1 MGDVVST
8 HLDEGRRQH
17 IAERTGKVLGEF
29 CRCYK
34 EQFGVALFNS
44 VRYEIEGAGGPQAQ
58 LLHRKVPLEDHV
70 IYSGNI
76 FQYIEE
82 NKKWRNRFCVVPHN
96 YGLVLYENK
105 LAYERELPPRVLVNS
120 AGYKVLTSVE
130 QYLELVNS
138 SLPGVTPK
146 SGHSPIVKCP
156 TDFPLLLW
164 HPYARHYYF
173 CVMTGK
179 EQEKWRAVFQDC
191 VRHCNNGISEDSKV
205 EAPAFTDAIR
215 MYRQSKEQ
223 YGTWD
228 MLCGNET
235 QVLSNLVM
243 EELLPELRST
253 IGPRLKGKAPERQR
267 TWIQV
272 SDAVYR
278 MVYELAKAQYDA
290 AVARCEQE
298 RPQLESTIRT
308 DMDQIITS
316 KEHLA
321 SKIRA
326 FVLPKAEV
334 CVRNHVQPYIPSIL
348 EALMAPTSQ
357 GFAEVREL
365 FFKEV
370 TDLNMN
376 VVNEGG
382 LEKLVEYMEKLSHLA
397 FHPVKMQSC
406 YEKMDQLKLEGLQ
419 QRFDVSSTSV
429 FKQRAQIHMRQ
440 QMDDAVYTFETL
452 LHQELGKLQ
461 GKDELCKSIQRILE
475 RVLKKF
481 DYDSSTVRKKFF
493 REALL
498 QITIPFLLKKLAPTC
513 KGELA
518 KFQELI
524 FEDFASFILVEN
536 TYEEVV
542 LQSVMKDIMQAV
554 KEAAVQRKHNLY
566 RDSMVMHNSDPNLH
580 LLGEGLPI
588 DWGEESG
595 GQPEAERR
603 RRARQVVSVIQDDE
617 GALPFGAEALLQPG
631 SPQARGA
638 PPGVPPS
645 PGDAVREIRE
655 ALAQQSPG
663 AGAERLM
670 NGSDGSGASEEG
682 ALLAGAARGEGTQQG
697 PARDGDGVHRVAP
710 PAPAAEIPAGTG
722 GEHGTPALSPVPGA
736 EIPSG
741 TGEERVTPA
750 LSPVPGA
757 EIPSGTVRGE
767 HVTPALSPV
776 PAAEIPS
783 GTGEECVT
791 PALSPVQGAEI
802 PSGTGEECVTPALSP
817 VPGAEIPTE
826 TGGEHVTPALSSVQG
841 AEIPSGTGGEHVT
854 PALSSVQGA
863 EIPSGT
869 GGERVTPAL
878 SPVPGAKVPSG
889 AGTRRAAPAPPV
901 PGAEVSSGTGGQRSG
916 PASPVPRAGVPAEAE
931 VPHATPRSSVPA
943 SPMSGAD
950 VPSGAEVPHATP
962 RSPGPASPVPRA
974 GVPAEAEVP
983 RVTPRS
989 SVPASPVP
997 GAEPQPAPSVPHAA
1011 AAAAGVAAEA
1021 EVSLVTA
1028 APPGAQ
1034 SPSPACHQRGDRGT
1048 GERGERS
1055 PPQGRASTQSGEGLQ
1070 TEF

>member
-17 IAERTGKVLGEF
+17 IAEKTGKVLGEF

-34 EQFGVALFNS
+34 EQYGVALFNS
-44 VRYEIEGAGGPQAQ
+44 VRYEIEGIGGPQAQ

-70 IYSGNI
+70 IYSGNL

-105 LAYERELPPRVLVNS
+105 LAYERDLQPRVLINS
-120 AGYKVLTSVE
+120 AGYKVLTSVD
-130 QYLELVNS
+130 QYLELVNN

-146 SGHSPIVKCP
+146 SGHSPILKCP
-156 TDFPLLLW
+156 TDFPLILW

-205 EAPAFTDAIR
+205 EAPAFTDVR

-267 TWIQV
+267 TWIQI

-278 MVYELAKAQYDA
+278 MVYEQTKAQYDEVMA
-290 AVARCEQE
+290 KCEQE
-298 RPQLESTIRT
+298 RPQMESTIRT

-321 SKIRA
+321 NKIRGTA
-326 FVLPKAEV
+326 LWGDAGTEV
-334 CVRNHVQPYIPSIL
+334 CVAVAMTGSCRVITAVSP
-348 EALMAPTSQ
+348 SQ
-357 GFAEVREL
+357 GFAEVREV

-370 TDLNMN
+370 TDMNLN

-382 LEKLVEYMEKLSHLA
+382 LEKLAEYMEKLSHLA

-452 LHQELGKLQ
+452 LHQEVGKLQ
-461 GKDELCKSIQRILE
+461 GKDDLCKSIQRILE
-475 RVLKKF
+475 RVLKKY

-498 QITIPFLLKKLAPTC
+498 QITIPSSPPRQ
-513 KGELA
+513 ELA
-518 KFQELI
+518 KYQELI

-580 LLGEGLPI
+580 LLGEGIPI
-588 DWGEESG
+588 DWGEEYS
-595 GQPEAERR
+595 GQPEAEPAPDKR
-603 RRARQVVSVIQDDE
+603 RRAKQVVSVIQDDE
-617 GALPFGAEALLQPG
+617 GVLPYEVATEALLQPS
-631 SPQARGA
+631 SPE
-638 PPGVPPS
+638 P
-645 PGDAVREIRE
+645 RE
-655 ALAQQSPG
+655 P
-663 AGAERLM
+663 
-670 NGSDGSGASEEG
+670 
-682 ALLAGAARGEGTQQG
+682 
-697 PARDGDGVHRVAP
+697 
-710 PAPAAEIPAGTG
+710 
-722 GEHGTPALSPVPGA
+722 
-736 EIPSG
+736 
-741 TGEERVTPA
+741 
-750 LSPVPGA
+750 
-757 EIPSGTVRGE
+757 
-767 HVTPALSPV
+767 
-776 PAAEIPS
+776 
-783 GTGEECVT
+783 
-791 PALSPVQGAEI
+791 
-802 PSGTGEECVTPALSP
+802 
-817 VPGAEIPTE
+817 
-826 TGGEHVTPALSSVQG
+826 
-841 AEIPSGTGGEHVT
+841 
-854 PALSSVQGA
+854 
-863 EIPSGT
+863 
-869 GGERVTPAL
+869 
-878 SPVPGAKVPSG
+878 
-889 AGTRRAAPAPPV
+889 
-901 PGAEVSSGTGGQRSG
+901 
-916 PASPVPRAGVPAEAE
+916 
-931 VPHATPRSSVPA
+931 
-943 SPMSGAD
+943 
-950 VPSGAEVPHATP
+950 
-962 RSPGPASPVPRA
+962 
-974 GVPAEAEVP
+974 
-983 RVTPRS
+983 
-989 SVPASPVP
+989 
-997 GAEPQPAPSVPHAA
+997 
-1011 AAAAGVAAEA
+1011 
-1021 EVSLVTA
+1021 
-1028 APPGAQ
+1028 
-1034 SPSPACHQRGDRGT
+1034 
-1048 GERGERS
+1048 
-1055 PPQGRASTQSGEGLQ
+1055 
-1070 TEF
+1070 

>member
-17 IAERTGKVLGEF
+17 IAEKTGKVLGEF

-44 VRYEIEGAGGPQAQ
+44 VRYEIEGTGGPQAQ

-82 NKKWRNRFCVVPHN
+82 NKKWRNRFCMVPHN

-105 LAYERELPPRVLVNS
+105 LAYERQLPPRVLINS
-120 AGYKVLTSVE
+120 AGYKILTSVE
-130 QYLELVNS
+130 QYLELVNN

-146 SGHSPIVKCP
+146 SGHSSILKCP
-156 TDFPLLLW
+156 TDFPLILW

-253 IGPRLKGKAPERQR
+253 IAPRLKGKAPERQR

-278 MVYELAKAQYDA
+278 MVYELAKEQYDA

-334 CVRNHVQPYIPSIL
+334 CVRNHVQPYISSIL
-348 EALMAPTSQ
+348 EALMTPTSQ
-357 GFAEVREL
+357 GFAEVREV

-370 TDLNMN
+370 TDMNMN

-440 QMDDAVYTFETL
+440 QMDDAVHTFETL

-461 GKDELCKSIQRILE
+461 GKDDLCKSIQRILE

-498 QITIPFLLKKLAPTC
+498 QITIPFLLRKLAPTC

-588 DWGEESG
+588 DWSEEYS
-595 GQPEAERR
+595 GQPEAEPAAERR
-603 RRARQVVSVIQDDE
+603 RRAKQVVSVIQDDE
-617 GALPFGAEALLQPG
+617 GALPYGAEALLQPG
-631 SPQARGA
+631 SPEPQEAEEA
-638 PPGVPPS
+638 HPGVPPS
-645 PGDAVREIRE
+645 PPDAVKEIRE
-655 ALAQQSPG
+655 ALAQESLGDG
-663 AGAERLM
+663 AGVEERLV
-670 NGSDGSGASEEG
+670 NGTDAGGASEEG
-682 ALLAGAARGEGTQQG
+682 LLLAGAAQGDVTQQG
-697 PARDGDGVHRVAP
+697 PARDGDGVRCVASSP
-710 PAPAAEIPAGTG
+710 VPGAEIPSGTG
-722 GEHGTPALSPVPGA
+722 RERATPASSPVPGAEIPSGTGRERATPALSPVPGA

-741 TGEERVTPA
+741 
-750 LSPVPGA
+750 
-757 EIPSGTVRGE
+757 
-767 HVTPALSPV
+767 
-776 PAAEIPS
+776 
-783 GTGEECVT
+783 
-791 PALSPVQGAEI
+791 
-802 PSGTGEECVTPALSP
+802 
-817 VPGAEIPTE
+817 
-826 TGGEHVTPALSSVQG
+826 
-841 AEIPSGTGGEHVT
+841 
-854 PALSSVQGA
+854 
-863 EIPSGT
+863 
-869 GGERVTPAL
+869 
-878 SPVPGAKVPSG
+878 

-901 PGAEVSSGTGGQRSG
+901 RGAEVSSGGQCATPASSPGPAAEVPSG
-916 PASPVPRAGVPAEAE
+916 TVRQRPEPASPVPRADA
-931 VPHATPRSSVPA
+931 
-943 SPMSGAD
+943 
-950 VPSGAEVPHATP
+950 PSGAEVPHA
-962 RSPGPASPVPRA
+962 A
-974 GVPAEAEVP
+974 
-983 RVTPRS
+983 PRS

-997 GAEPQPAPSVPHAA
+997 RADSPSVSSVPHATA
-1011 AAAAGVAAEA
+1011 APASPRADVPAEA
-1021 EVSLVTA
+1021 EVPQVTA

-1034 SPSPACHQRGDRGT
+1034 SPSPGWHQRSEMET
-1048 GERGERS
+1048 GEQGERS
-1055 PPQGRASTQSGEGLQ
+1055 PPQPRASTESGEGVQ

>member
-44 VRYEIEGAGGPQAQ
+44 VRYEIEGNGGPQAQ

-70 IYSGNI
+70 IYSGNL
-76 FQYIEE
+76 FHYIEE

-105 LAYERELPPRVLVNS
+105 LAYERDLPPRVLINS
-120 AGYKVLTSVE
+120 AGYKILTSVD

-138 SLPGVTPK
+138 SLP
-146 SGHSPIVKCP
+146 
-156 TDFPLLLW
+156 
-164 HPYARHYYF
+164 
-173 CVMTGK
+173 
-179 EQEKWRAVFQDC
+179 
-191 VRHCNNGISEDSKV
+191 GISEDSKV
-205 EAPAFTDAIR
+205 EAPAFTDAVR

-243 EELLPELRST
+243 EELLPELRNA
-253 IGPRLKGKAPERQR
+253 IGPRLKGKAQERQR
-267 TWIQV
+267 TWIQI

-278 MVYELAKAQYDA
+278 MVYEQTNAQYDA
-290 AVARCEQE
+290 VMAKCEQE
-298 RPQLESTIRT
+298 RSQMESTIRT

-334 CVRNHVQPYIPSIL
+334 CVRNHVQPYISSIL
-348 EALMAPTSQ
+348 EALMTPTSQ
-357 GFAEVREL
+357 GFAEVREV

-370 TDLNMN
+370 TDMNMN
-376 VVNEGG
+376 IVNEGG

-419 QRFDVSSTSV
+419 QRFDVTSTSV

-461 GKDELCKSIQRILE
+461 GKDDLCKSIQRILE
-475 RVLKKF
+475 RVLKKY

-580 LLGEGLPI
+580 LLGEGMPI
-588 DWGEESG
+588 DWGDEHSA
-595 GQPEAERR
+595 QAEGEPQADRR
-603 RRARQVVSVIQDDE
+603 RRAKQVVSVIQDDE
-617 GALPFGAEALLQPG
+617 GVLPYAVGAEALLQPG
-631 SPQARGA
+631 SPQ
-638 PPGVPPS
+638 PPELEEPPPS
-645 PGDAVREIRE
+645 SPDGVEEIQKALAKESHGDAGEVEERLRNGTDAKRESGATEEVAVAAPVPGDVP
-655 ALAQQSPG
+655 S
-663 AGAERLM
+663 
-670 NGSDGSGASEEG
+670 
-682 ALLAGAARGEGTQQG
+682 QG
-697 PARDGDGVHRVAP
+697 PAGDGDRVHCATAAS
-710 PAPAAEIPAGTG
+710 PA
-722 GEHGTPALSPVPGA
+722 PGA
-736 EIPSG
+736 EA
-741 TGEERVTPA
+741 V
-750 LSPVPGA
+750 
-757 EIPSGTVRGE
+757 
-767 HVTPALSPV
+767 
-776 PAAEIPS
+776 
-783 GTGEECVT
+783 
-791 PALSPVQGAEI
+791 
-802 PSGTGEECVTPALSP
+802 
-817 VPGAEIPTE
+817 
-826 TGGEHVTPALSSVQG
+826 
-841 AEIPSGTGGEHVT
+841 
-854 PALSSVQGA
+854 
-863 EIPSGT
+863 
-869 GGERVTPAL
+869 
-878 SPVPGAKVPSG
+878 SG
-889 AGTRRAAPAPPV
+889 AGDAAAASAV
-901 PGAEVSSGTGGQRSG
+901 PGDEG
-916 PASPVPRAGVPAEAE
+916 
-931 VPHATPRSSVPA
+931 
-943 SPMSGAD
+943 
-950 VPSGAEVPHATP
+950 PSGV
-962 RSPGPASPVPRA
+962 
-974 GVPAEAEVP
+974 EAQLAA
-983 RVTPRS
+983 
-989 SVPASPVP
+989 PASPVP
-997 GAEPQPAPSVPHAA
+997 GAESPSGASVQLAAPASPVLASPLPGADIPSAASVQHTTPASPKPRADVPPEAKLPHGTPAPLGTQAPPAPEAKTPSPSTGSVCHQPSDKETGEEVAVTPPQPPSTT
-1011 AAAAGVAAEA
+1011 E
-1021 EVSLVTA
+1021 
-1028 APPGAQ
+1028 
-1034 SPSPACHQRGDRGT
+1034 
-1048 GERGERS
+1048 
-1055 PPQGRASTQSGEGLQ
+1055 SGEGVQ

>member
-1 MGDVVST
+1 MGDTKPIST
-8 HLDEGRRQH
+8 LGWGIALRGEEGAGVGGMAWDGH
-17 IAERTGKVLGEF
+17 CGAEKTGKVLGEF
-29 CRCYK
+29 CRCYE
-34 EQFGVALFNS
+34 EQYGVALFNS
-44 VRYEIEGAGGPQAQ
+44 VRYEIEGNGGPQAQ

-70 IYSGNI
+70 IYSGNL

-120 AGYKVLTSVE
+120 AGYKVLTSVD
-130 QYLELVNS
+130 QYLELVNN

-146 SGHSPIVKCP
+146 SGHSPILKCP
-156 TDFPLLLW
+156 TDFPLILW

-205 EAPAFTDAIR
+205 EAPAFTDAVR
-215 MYRQSKEQ
+215 MYRQSKEH

-243 EELLPELRST
+243 EELLPELRTT
-253 IGPRLKGKAPERQR
+253 IGPRLKGKAQERQR
-267 TWIQV
+267 TWIQI

-278 MVYELAKAQYDA
+278 MVYEQTKAQYDA
-290 AVARCEQE
+290 VMAKCEQE
-298 RPQLESTIRT
+298 RPQMESTIRT

-326 FVLPKAEV
+326 FVLPKAEI
-334 CVRNHVQPYIPSIL
+334 CVRNHVQPYISSIL
-348 EALMAPTSQ
+348 EALMTPTSQ
-357 GFAEVREL
+357 GFAEVREV

-370 TDLNMN
+370 TDMNMN
-376 VVNEGG
+376 IVNEGG
-382 LEKLVEYMEKLSHLA
+382 LEKLREYMEKLSQLA

-452 LHQELGKLQ
+452 LHQEVGKLQ
-461 GKDELCKSIQRILE
+461 SKDDLCKSIQRILE
-475 RVLKKF
+475 RVLKKY

-580 LLGEGLPI
+580 LLGEGVPI
-588 DWGEESG
+588 DWGEEYSG
-595 GQPEAERR
+595 QQEPESATDKR
-603 RRARQVVSVIQDDE
+603 RRAKQVVSVIQDDE
-617 GALPFGAEALLQPG
+617 GVLPYEVGAEALLQPS
-631 SPQARGA
+631 SPEPQE
-638 PPGVPPS
+638 PEEPDPGVPPS
-645 PGDAVREIRE
+645 SPDRVEEIRE
-655 ALAQQSPG
+655 ALAKESLSVEVE
-663 AGAERLM
+663 ERLT
-670 NGSDGSGASEEG
+670 NGTDATRESGATQEVPGSVPG
-682 ALLAGAARGEGTQQG
+682 DVPTPGLASK
-697 PARDGDGVHRVAP
+697 GDGVHHAMP
-710 PAPAAEIPAGTG
+710 ASPAPGDE
-722 GEHGTPALSPVPGA
+722 
-736 EIPSG
+736 
-741 TGEERVTPA
+741 
-750 LSPVPGA
+750 
-757 EIPSGTVRGE
+757 
-767 HVTPALSPV
+767 
-776 PAAEIPS
+776 
-783 GTGEECVT
+783 
-791 PALSPVQGAEI
+791 
-802 PSGTGEECVTPALSP
+802 
-817 VPGAEIPTE
+817 
-826 TGGEHVTPALSSVQG
+826 
-841 AEIPSGTGGEHVT
+841 
-854 PALSSVQGA
+854 
-863 EIPSGT
+863 
-869 GGERVTPAL
+869 
-878 SPVPGAKVPSG
+878 VPSG
-889 AGTRRAAPAPPV
+889 AVVQRAA
-901 PGAEVSSGTGGQRSG
+901 
-916 PASPVPRAGVPAEAE
+916 
-931 VPHATPRSSVPA
+931 
-943 SPMSGAD
+943 
-950 VPSGAEVPHATP
+950 
-962 RSPGPASPVPRA
+962 
-974 GVPAEAEVP
+974 
-983 RVTPRS
+983 
-989 SVPASPVP
+989 PASPVP
-997 GAEPQPAPSVPHAA
+997 GANVPSGATTQHATPASPMPGADVPSEATMQRAARPSPKPRADVPSGATTEHAAPPSPKPRADVPSEAKVPHATPPSPKPRA
-1011 AAAAGVAAEA
+1011 DVPSGA
-1021 EVSLVTA
+1021 TMQCA
-1028 APPGAQ
+1028 APASPKPRADVPSEAKVPHDTPASPKPRADVPSEAKVPHDTPASPKPRADVPSEAKMPHVTPASPAPGAGM
-1034 SPSPACHQRGDRGT
+1034 ACHQPSDKET
-1048 GERGERS
+1048 GEEVAPLASECS
-1055 PPQGRASTQSGEGLQ
+1055 PPQPMGTTESGEGVQ

>member
-1 MGDVVST
+1 
-8 HLDEGRRQH
+8 Q
-17 IAERTGKVLGEF
+17 
-29 CRCYK
+29 
-34 EQFGVALFNS
+34 
-44 VRYEIEGAGGPQAQ
+44 
-58 LLHRKVPLEDHV
+58 VPLEDHV

-105 LAYERELPPRVLVNS
+105 LAYEREQPPRVLVNS

-130 QYLELVNS
+130 QYLELVNN

-146 SGHSPIVKCP
+146 SGHSPILKCP
-156 TDFPLLLW
+156 TDFPLVLW

-191 VRHCNNGISEDSKV
+191 VRHCNNGISEDSRV

-334 CVRNHVQPYIPSIL
+334 CVRNHVQPYISSIL
-348 EALMAPTSQ
+348 EALMTPTSQ
-357 GFAEVREL
+357 GFAEAREV

-370 TDLNMN
+370 TDMNMN

-440 QMDDAVYTFETL
+440 QMDDAVFTFETL

-588 DWGEESG
+588 DWSEEYS
-595 GQPEAERR
+595 GQPEPEPAAERR
-603 RRARQVVSVIQDDE
+603 RRAKQVVSVIQDDE
-617 GALPFGAEALLQPG
+617 GALPYGAEALLQPG
-631 SPQARGA
+631 SPEARQPEQAQ
-638 PPGVPPS
+638 PGLPPS
-645 PGDAVREIRE
+645 PPDAVQEIRE
-655 ALAQQSPG
+655 ALAQ
-663 AGAERLM
+663 
-670 NGSDGSGASEEG
+670 EG
-682 ALLAGAARGEGTQQG
+682 L
-697 PARDGDGVHRVAP
+697 GDAD
-710 PAPAAEIPAGTG
+710 
-722 GEHGTPALSPVPGA
+722 
-736 EIPSG
+736 
-741 TGEERVTPA
+741 
-750 LSPVPGA
+750 
-757 EIPSGTVRGE
+757 
-767 HVTPALSPV
+767 
-776 PAAEIPS
+776 
-783 GTGEECVT
+783 
-791 PALSPVQGAEI
+791 
-802 PSGTGEECVTPALSP
+802 
-817 VPGAEIPTE
+817 
-826 TGGEHVTPALSSVQG
+826 
-841 AEIPSGTGGEHVT
+841 
-854 PALSSVQGA
+854 
-863 EIPSGT
+863 
-869 GGERVTPAL
+869 
-878 SPVPGAKVPSG
+878 VPS
-889 AGTRRAAPAPPV
+889 
-901 PGAEVSSGTGGQRSG
+901 
-916 PASPVPRAGVPAEAE
+916 EAE
-931 VPHATPRSSVPA
+931 VPH
-943 SPMSGAD
+943 
-950 VPSGAEVPHATP
+950 
-962 RSPGPASPVPRA
+962 
-974 GVPAEAEVP
+974 
-983 RVTPRS
+983 VTPRS

-997 GAEPQPAPSVPHAA
+997 RADVPSVPSVPHGTAA
-1011 AAAAGVAAEA
+1011 PASPRADVPAEA
-1021 EVSLVTA
+1021 EVSRVTA
-1028 APPGAQ
+1028 APPGGQ
-1034 SPSPACHQRGDRGT
+1034 SPSAACHQHGDKEPGQH
-1048 GERGERS
+1048 GDS
-1055 PPQGRASTQSGEGLQ
+1055 PPQPRGTTESGEGVQ

>member
-17 IAERTGKVLGEF
+17 IAEKTGKVLGEF
-29 CRCYK
+29 CRCYR
-34 EQFGVALFNS
+34 EQYGVALFNS
-44 VRYEIEGAGGPQAQ
+44 VRYEIEGNGGPQAQ

-70 IYSGNI
+70 IYSGNL

-105 LAYERELPPRVLVNS
+105 LAYERDLSPRVLINS
-120 AGYKVLTSVE
+120 AGYKILTSVD

-146 SGHSPIVKCP
+146 SGHSPILKCP
-156 TDFPLLLW
+156 TDFPLILW

-228 MLCGNET
+228 MLCGTET

-243 EELLPELRST
+243 EELLPELRTT
-253 IGPRLKGKAPERQR
+253 IGPRLKGKAQERQR
-267 TWIQV
+267 TWIQI

-278 MVYELAKAQYDA
+278 MVYEQTKAQYDA
-290 AVARCEQE
+290 LTAKCEQE
-298 RPQLESTIRT
+298 RPQMESTIRT

-326 FVLPKAEV
+326 FVLPKAEI
-334 CVRNHVQPYIPSIL
+334 CVRNHVQPYISSIL
-348 EALMAPTSQ
+348 EALMTPTSQ
-357 GFAEVREL
+357 GFAEVREV

-370 TDLNMN
+370 TDMNMN
-376 VVNEGG
+376 IVNEGG

-461 GKDELCKSIQRILE
+461 GKDDLCKSIQRILE
-475 RVLKKF
+475 RVLKKY

-518 KFQELI
+518 RFQELI

-580 LLGEGLPI
+580 LLGEGVPI
-588 DWGEESG
+588 DWGEEYS
-595 GQPEAERR
+595 GQPEAEPPVDKR
-603 RRARQVVSVIQDDE
+603 RRAKQVVSVIQDDE
-617 GALPFGAEALLQPG
+617 GVLPYEVGTEALLQSR
-631 SPQARGA
+631 SPEPREREE
-638 PPGVPPS
+638 PEPGVPPS
-645 PGDAVREIRE
+645 SPGGVEVIRE
-655 ALAQQSPG
+655 ALAKESLGDGVEEEQ
-663 AGAERLM
+663 LI
-670 NGSDGSGASEEG
+670 NGTDATRESGATEEVVV
-682 ALLAGAARGEGTQQG
+682 AAGSVLSDVHPQG
-697 PARDGDGVHRVAP
+697 PASEGDGVHR
-710 PAPAAEIPAGTG
+710 
-722 GEHGTPALSPVPGA
+722 
-736 EIPSG
+736 
-741 TGEERVTPA
+741 
-750 LSPVPGA
+750 
-757 EIPSGTVRGE
+757 
-767 HVTPALSPV
+767 
-776 PAAEIPS
+776 
-783 GTGEECVT
+783 
-791 PALSPVQGAEI
+791 
-802 PSGTGEECVTPALSP
+802 
-817 VPGAEIPTE
+817 
-826 TGGEHVTPALSSVQG
+826 
-841 AEIPSGTGGEHVT
+841 
-854 PALSSVQGA
+854 
-863 EIPSGT
+863 
-869 GGERVTPAL
+869 
-878 SPVPGAKVPSG
+878 
-889 AGTRRAAPAPPV
+889 AAP
-901 PGAEVSSGTGGQRSG
+901 E
-916 PASPVPRAGVPAEAE
+916 SPRAE
-931 VPHATPRSSVPA
+931 VPSKAGVHHTTPA
-943 SPMSGAD
+943 SPMPGADVPPASGMSHTTPPSPAPRADVPPVSGMSHTTPPSPAPRADVPPASEMSHTAPPSPAPRAD
-950 VPSGAEVPHATP
+950 VPSGAGASHAAPPSPAPRADVPSGASVQHATP
-962 RSPGPASPVPRA
+962 ASPARRADVPSGAGMPQATLASPMPEADVPSETRVPCATPASPA
-974 GVPAEAEVP
+974 
-983 RVTPRS
+983 
-989 SVPASPVP
+989 P
-997 GAEPQPAPSVPHAA
+997 GAETP
-1011 AAAAGVAAEA
+1011 
-1021 EVSLVTA
+1021 
-1028 APPGAQ
+1028 
-1034 SPSPACHQRGDRGT
+1034 SPSAGAACHQPSDKET
-1048 GERGERS
+1048 GEEVALPGSKRS
-1055 PPQGRASTQSGEGLQ
+1055 APQPTGKTESGEGAQ
-1070 TEF
+1070 TEI

>member
-17 IAERTGKVLGEF
+17 IAEKTGKVLGEF

-34 EQFGVALFNS
+34 EQYGVALFNS
-44 VRYEIEGAGGPQAQ
+44 VRYEIEGNGGPQAQ

-130 QYLELVNS
+130 QYLELVNN

-146 SGHSPIVKCP
+146 SGHSPILKCP
-156 TDFPLLLW
+156 TDFPLILW

-179 EQEKWRAVFQDC
+179 EQDKWRAVFQDC
-191 VRHCNNGISEDSKV
+191 VRHCNNGISEDSRV
-205 EAPAFTDAIR
+205 EAPAFTDAVR
-215 MYRQSKEQ
+215 MYRQAKEQ
-223 YGTWD
+223 FGTWD

-267 TWIQV
+267 TWIQI

-278 MVYELAKAQYDA
+278 MVYEQTQAQYDA
-290 AVARCEQE
+290 ARARCEQE
-298 RPQLESTIRT
+298 RPRLESTIRT

-334 CVRNHVQPYIPSIL
+334 CVRNHVQPYISSIL
-348 EALMAPTSQ
+348 EALMTPTSQ
-357 GFAEVREL
+357 GFAEVREV

-370 TDLNMN
+370 TDMNMN

-440 QMDDAVYTFETL
+440 QMDDAVHTFETL

-461 GKDELCKSIQRILE
+461 GKDDLCKSIQRILE

-566 RDSMVMHNSDPNLH
+566 RDSMVLHNSDPNLH
-580 LLGEGLPI
+580 LLGEGIPI
-588 DWGEESG
+588 DWGEEYP
-595 GQPEAERR
+595 GQPEPEPTGQGDRR

-617 GALPFGAEALLQPG
+617 GTLPYEMGTEPRELQD
-631 SPQARGA
+631 
-638 PPGVPPS
+638 PGVPPS
-645 PGDAVREIRE
+645 CPGVVKEIRE
-655 ALAQQSPG
+655 ALAQESPGEGAGEEEEEEEEQLTNGTDATREGGAGEEGVAGSVPGGVTPRGPASEGDGLHRPTPASPG
-663 AGAERLM
+663 AEAP
-670 NGSDGSGASEEG
+670 SGAG
-682 ALLAGAARGEGTQQG
+682 MR
-697 PARDGDGVHRVAP
+697 RVAP
-710 PAPAAEIPAGTG
+710 APPVPRAEGPAGAG
-722 GEHGTPALSPVPGA
+722 GQRATPASPVPGA

-741 TGEERVTPA
+741 PGEQRPA
-750 LSPVPGA
+750 PASPVPRAEIPSGAGEQRPAPASPVPGAQRPAPASPVSGAEIPSGAGEQHPAPASPVPGA
-757 EIPSGTVRGE
+757 EILSGAGE
-767 HVTPALSPV
+767 KRPA
-776 PAAEIPS
+776 PA
-783 GTGEECVT
+783 
-791 PALSPVQGAEI
+791 
-802 PSGTGEECVTPALSP
+802 SP
-817 VPGAEIPTE
+817 VPGAD
-826 TGGEHVTPALSSVQG
+826 
-841 AEIPSGTGGEHVT
+841 
-854 PALSSVQGA
+854 
-863 EIPSGT
+863 
-869 GGERVTPAL
+869 
-878 SPVPGAKVPSG
+878 VPSG
-889 AGTRRAAPAPPV
+889 AVV
-901 PGAEVSSGTGGQRSG
+901 PQATPRSSLL
-916 PASPVPRAGVPAEAE
+916 ASPVPR
-931 VPHATPRSSVPA
+931 
-943 SPMSGAD
+943 AD

-962 RSPGPASPVPRA
+962 RSSVLASPGANVPAEPSLPHAAPASPKA
-974 GVPAEAEVP
+974 DVPAEVP
-983 RVTPRS
+983 HVTPAS
-989 SVPASPVP
+989 SPA
-997 GAEPQPAPSVPHAA
+997 
-1011 AAAAGVAAEA
+1011 
-1021 EVSLVTA
+1021 
-1028 APPGAQ
+1028 PGAQ
-1034 SPSPACHQRGDRGT
+1034 SAGTESHRPSDQET
-1048 GERGERS
+1048 GEDVTPPG
-1055 PPQGRASTQSGEGLQ
+1055 PPQPTGTTESGEGVQ

>member
-1 MGDVVST
+1 
-8 HLDEGRRQH
+8 
-17 IAERTGKVLGEF
+17 
-29 CRCYK
+29 K

-58 LLHRKVPLEDHV
+58 LLHRKVPLEDHRT
-70 IYSGNI
+70 
-76 FQYIEE
+76 
-82 NKKWRNRFCVVPHN
+82 KWRNRFCVVPHN

-130 QYLELVNS
+130 QYLELVNKQ
-138 SLPGVTPK
+138 P
-146 SGHSPIVKCP
+146 CP
-156 TDFPLLLW
+156 TDFPLILW

-191 VRHCNNGISEDSKV
+191 VRHCNNGISEESKV
-205 EAPAFTDAIR
+205 EAPAFTAAIR
-215 MYRQSKEQ
+215 MYRQCKEQ

-334 CVRNHVQPYIPSIL
+334 CVRNHVQPYISSIL
-348 EALMAPTSQ
+348 EALMTPTSQ
-357 GFAEVREL
+357 GFAEVREV

-370 TDLNMN
+370 TDMNMN

-461 GKDELCKSIQRILE
+461 GKDDLCKSIQRILE

-580 LLGEGLPI
+580 LLGEGLAI
-588 DWGEESG
+588 DWSEEYS
-595 GQPEAERR
+595 GQPEAEPAAERR
-603 RRARQVVSVIQDDE
+603 RRAKQVVSVIQDDE
-617 GALPFGAEALLQPG
+617 GALPYGAEALLQPS
-631 SPQARGA
+631 SPEPQE
-638 PPGVPPS
+638 PHPGVPPS
-645 PGDAVREIRE
+645 PVDAVKEIRE
-655 ALAQQSPG
+655 ALAQESLGDG
-663 AGAERLM
+663 AGAEERLM
-670 NGSDGSGASEEG
+670 NGTDTSGASEEG
-682 ALLAGAARGEGTQQG
+682 VLLAGAGLTAPRPGSQHPGRAHSTQ
-697 PARDGDGVHRVAP
+697 AELTAP
-710 PAPAAEIPAGTG
+710 
-722 GEHGTPALSPVPGA
+722 
-736 EIPSG
+736 
-741 TGEERVTPA
+741 R
-750 LSPVPGA
+750 
-757 EIPSGTVRGE
+757 
-767 HVTPALSPV
+767 
-776 PAAEIPS
+776 
-783 GTGEECVT
+783 
-791 PALSPVQGAEI
+791 
-802 PSGTGEECVTPALSP
+802 
-817 VPGAEIPTE
+817 
-826 TGGEHVTPALSSVQG
+826 LSSQ
-841 AEIPSGTGGEHVT
+841 H
-854 PALSSVQGA
+854 
-863 EIPSGT
+863 
-869 GGERVTPAL
+869 
-878 SPVPGAKVPSG
+878 PG
-889 AGTRRAAPAPPV
+889 
-901 PGAEVSSGTGGQRSG
+901 
-916 PASPVPRAGVPAEAE
+916 
-931 VPHATPRSSVPA
+931 
-943 SPMSGAD
+943 
-950 VPSGAEVPHATP
+950 
-962 RSPGPASPVPRA
+962 
-974 GVPAEAEVP
+974 
-983 RVTPRS
+983 
-989 SVPASPVP
+989 
-997 GAEPQPAPSVPHAA
+997 
-1011 AAAAGVAAEA
+1011 
-1021 EVSLVTA
+1021 
-1028 APPGAQ
+1028 
-1034 SPSPACHQRGDRGT
+1034 
-1048 GERGERS
+1048 
-1055 PPQGRASTQSGEGLQ
+1055 
-1070 TEF
+1070 

>member
-44 VRYEIEGAGGPQAQ
+44 VRYEIEGNGGPQAQ

-70 IYSGNI
+70 IYSGNL
-76 FQYIEE
+76 FHYIEE

-105 LAYERELPPRVLVNS
+105 LAYERDLPPRLLINS
-120 AGYKVLTSVE
+120 AGYKILTSVD

-146 SGHSPIVKCP
+146 LGQTPIFKCP
-156 TDFPLLLW
+156 TDFPLILW

-205 EAPAFTDAIR
+205 EAPAFTDAVR

-243 EELLPELRST
+243 EELLPELRNA
-253 IGPRLKGKAPERQR
+253 IGPRLKGKAQERQR
-267 TWIQV
+267 TWIQI

-278 MVYELAKAQYDA
+278 MVYEQTNAQYDA
-290 AVARCEQE
+290 AMAKCEQE
-298 RPQLESTIRT
+298 RPQMESTIRT

-348 EALMAPTSQ
+348 EALMTPTSQ
-357 GFAEVREL
+357 GFAEVREV

-370 TDLNMN
+370 TDMNMN
-376 VVNEGG
+376 IINEGG

-406 YEKMDQLKLEGLQ
+406 YEKMEQLKLEGLQ
-419 QRFDVSSTSV
+419 QRFDVTSTSV

-440 QMDDAVYTFETL
+440 QMDDAVHTFETL

-461 GKDELCKSIQRILE
+461 GKDDLCKSIQRILE
-475 RVLKKF
+475 RVLKKY

-566 RDSMVMHNSDPNLH
+566 RDSVVMHNSDPNLH
-580 LLGEGLPI
+580 LLGESIPME
-588 DWGEESG
+588 WGDEPSS
-595 GQPEAERR
+595 QPEAEPQGERR
-603 RRARQVVSVIQDDE
+603 RRAKQVVSVIQDDD
-617 GALPFGAEALLQPG
+617 GLLPYAVGAEALLQPG
-631 SPQARGA
+631 SPQ
-638 PPGVPPS
+638 PPEPEEPPPDGVE
-645 PGDAVREIRE
+645 EIRE
-655 ALAQQSPG
+655 ALAKESRGG
-663 AGAERLM
+663 AGEVEERLR
-670 NGSDGSGASEEG
+670 NGTDAKRESGATEEVAVAASVPGDVPSQGAASDGDRVHHATAAS
-682 ALLAGAARGEGTQQG
+682 
-697 PARDGDGVHRVAP
+697 
-710 PAPAAEIPAGTG
+710 PAPAADVVPGAGD
-722 GEHGTPALSPVPGA
+722 AAAASAVPGA
-736 EIPSG
+736 E
-741 TGEERVTPA
+741 
-750 LSPVPGA
+750 L
-757 EIPSGTVRGE
+757 
-767 HVTPALSPV
+767 
-776 PAAEIPS
+776 
-783 GTGEECVT
+783 
-791 PALSPVQGAEI
+791 
-802 PSGTGEECVTPALSP
+802 
-817 VPGAEIPTE
+817 
-826 TGGEHVTPALSSVQG
+826 
-841 AEIPSGTGGEHVT
+841 
-854 PALSSVQGA
+854 
-863 EIPSGT
+863 
-869 GGERVTPAL
+869 
-878 SPVPGAKVPSG
+878 PSG
-889 AGTRRAAPAPPV
+889 AEVQLPA
-901 PGAEVSSGTGGQRSG
+901 
-916 PASPVPRAGVPAEAE
+916 PASPVPGGDSTPGARVQPAA
-931 VPHATPRSSVPA
+931 
-943 SPMSGAD
+943 
-950 VPSGAEVPHATP
+950 
-962 RSPGPASPVPRA
+962 
-974 GVPAEAEVP
+974 
-983 RVTPRS
+983 
-989 SVPASPVP
+989 PASPVP
-997 GAEPQPAPSVPHAA
+997 GADTPSGARVQHTMPASPKPRADVPPEGKLPHGTPASPAPEAKTPSPSTGSVCHQPSDKET
-1011 AAAAGVAAEA
+1011 GEEVA
-1021 EVSLVTA
+1021 VT
-1028 APPGAQ
+1028 PPQ
-1034 SPSPACHQRGDRGT
+1034 SPGT
-1048 GERGERS
+1048 TE
-1055 PPQGRASTQSGEGLQ
+1055 SGEGVQ

>member
-105 LAYERELPPRVLVNS
+105 LAYEREQQPRVLVNS

-130 QYLELVNS
+130 QYLELVNN

-146 SGHSPIVKCP
+146 SGHSPILKCP
-156 TDFPLLLW
+156 TDFPLVLW

-191 VRHCNNGISEDSKV
+191 VRHCNNGISEDSRV

-278 MVYELAKAQYDA
+278 MVYELAKVQYDA

-334 CVRNHVQPYIPSIL
+334 CVRNHVQPYISSIL
-348 EALMAPTSQ
+348 EALMTPTSQ
-357 GFAEVREL
+357 GFAEAREV

-370 TDLNMN
+370 TDMNMN

-406 YEKMDQLKLEGLQ
+406 YEKMEQLKLEGLQ

-429 FKQRAQIHMRQ
+429 FKQRAQIYMRQ
-440 QMDDAVYTFETL
+440 QMDDAVYTFESL

-588 DWGEESG
+588 DWSEEYSEE
-595 GQPEAERR
+595 PAAERR
-603 RRARQVVSVIQDDE
+603 RRAKQVVSVIQDDE
-617 GALPFGAEALLQPG
+617 GALPYGAEALLQPG
-631 SPQARGA
+631 SPEAGQAEQA
-638 PPGVPPS
+638 QPEVPPS
-645 PGDAVREIRE
+645 PPDAVQEIRE
-655 ALAQQSPG
+655 ALAQESLGDG
-663 AGAERLM
+663 ARLEERLM
-670 NGSDGSGASEEG
+670 NGTEGSGASEEG
-682 ALLAGAARGEGTQQG
+682 VLLAGAAPGAATQQG
-697 PARDGDGVHRVAP
+697 PARHGDGVCCATAAA
-710 PAPAAEIPAGTG
+710 PAPGAEVSSGTG
-722 GEHGTPALSPVPGA
+722 RERITPASSPVPGA

-741 TGEERVTPA
+741 TGREHVTPASSPVSGAEVSSGTGRERVTPA
-750 LSPVPGA
+750 SSPV
-757 EIPSGTVRGE
+757 S
-767 HVTPALSPV
+767 
-776 PAAEIPS
+776 
-783 GTGEECVT
+783 
-791 PALSPVQGAEI
+791 GAEI
-802 PSGTGEECVTPALSP
+802 PSGTGR
-817 VPGAEIPTE
+817 
-826 TGGEHVTPALSSVQG
+826 EHVTPASSPVSGAEVSSGTGREHVTPASSPVSG
-841 AEIPSGTGGEHVT
+841 AEIPSGTGREHVT
-854 PALSSVQGA
+854 PASSPVSGA
-863 EIPSGT
+863 EVS
-869 GGERVTPAL
+869 
-878 SPVPGAKVPSG
+878 SG

-901 PGAEVSSGTGGQRSG
+901 PRAEVSAGGQCATPALSPVPGAEVPSGTGRQHPA
-916 PASPVPRAGVPAEAE
+916 PASPVSRADVPSEAE
-931 VPHATPRSSVPA
+931 VPHVTPRSSVPA
-943 SPMSGAD
+943 SPVSAAD
-950 VPSGAEVPHATP
+950 VPSEAEVPH
-962 RSPGPASPVPRA
+962 
-974 GVPAEAEVP
+974 
-983 RVTPRS
+983 VTPRS

-997 GAEPQPAPSVPHAA
+997 RADVPSVPSVPQGTAA
-1011 AAAAGVAAEA
+1011 PASPRADVPAEA
-1021 EVSLVTA
+1021 EVPRVTA
-1028 APPGAQ
+1028 APPGGQ
-1034 SPSPACHQRGDRGT
+1034 SPSAACHQRGDKEP
-1048 GERGERS
+1048 GE
-1055 PPQGRASTQSGEGLQ
+1055 PRATAESSEGVQ

>member
-1 MGDVVST
+1 MGDVLST

-17 IAERTGKVLGEF
+17 IAEKTGKVLGEF
-29 CRCYK
+29 ARCYK
-34 EQFGVALFNS
+34 EQYGVALFNS
-44 VRYEIEGAGGPQAQ
+44 VRYEIEGNGGPQAQ

-70 IYSGNI
+70 IYSGNL

-105 LAYERELPPRVLVNS
+105 LAYERELPPRVLINS

-130 QYLELVNS
+130 QYLELVSS

-146 SGHSPIVKCP
+146 SGNAPIVKCP
-156 TDFPLLLW
+156 TDFPLILW

-179 EQEKWRAVFQDC
+179 EQEKWGAVFQDC

-205 EAPAFTDAIR
+205 EAPAFTDAVR

-228 MLCGNET
+228 MLCGNQS

-243 EELLPELRST
+243 EELLPELRSA
-253 IGPRLKGKAPERQR
+253 IGPRLKGKAQERQR
-267 TWIQV
+267 TWIQI

-278 MVYELAKAQYDA
+278 MVYEQTKAQYDA
-290 AVARCEQE
+290 MVAKCEVE
-298 RPQLESTIRT
+298 RPQMESTIRT

-316 KEHLA
+316 KEHLS

-326 FVLPKAEV
+326 FVLPKAEI
-334 CVRNHVQPYIPSIL
+334 CVRNHVQPYISSIL
-348 EALMAPTSQ
+348 EALMTPTSQ
-357 GFAEVREL
+357 GFAEVREV

-370 TDLNMN
+370 TDMNMN
-376 VVNEGG
+376 IVNEGG

-461 GKDELCKSIQRILE
+461 GKDDLCKSIQRILE
-475 RVLKKF
+475 RVLKKY

-580 LLGEGLPI
+580 LLGEGIPI
-588 DWGEESG
+588 DWAEEHG
-595 GQPEAERR
+595 GQPEAEPAADKR
-603 RRARQVVSVIQDDE
+603 RRAKQVVSVIQDDE
-617 GALPFGAEALLQPG
+617 GALPYEAGAEALLPPSSPEPQELEPTVPPG
-631 SPQARGA
+631 SPG
-638 PPGVPPS
+638 GV
-645 PGDAVREIRE
+645 VEIRE
-655 ALAQQSPG
+655 MPAEESVEEA
-663 AGAERLM
+663 AGGQAEERLT
-670 NGSDGSGASEEG
+670 NGTHATRQRGATEEVVAAGSAPGDGPP
-682 ALLAGAARGEGTQQG
+682 RG
-697 PARDGDGVHRVAP
+697 PASDGDGVRRDAPVSPASGAGEPSGDKVHHPTAPSPAPRAEVPSRDKVHHPPASPTSGAAIPSGDKEHHPTAPSPPAGTDCHQPSDKETGEEVAP
-710 PAPAAEIPAGTG
+710 P
-722 GEHGTPALSPVPGA
+722 
-736 EIPSG
+736 
-741 TGEERVTPA
+741 
-750 LSPVPGA
+750 
-757 EIPSGTVRGE
+757 
-767 HVTPALSPV
+767 
-776 PAAEIPS
+776 
-783 GTGEECVT
+783 
-791 PALSPVQGAEI
+791 
-802 PSGTGEECVTPALSP
+802 
-817 VPGAEIPTE
+817 
-826 TGGEHVTPALSSVQG
+826 
-841 AEIPSGTGGEHVT
+841 
-854 PALSSVQGA
+854 
-863 EIPSGT
+863 
-869 GGERVTPAL
+869 
-878 SPVPGAKVPSG
+878 
-889 AGTRRAAPAPPV
+889 
-901 PGAEVSSGTGGQRSG
+901 
-916 PASPVPRAGVPAEAE
+916 
-931 VPHATPRSSVPA
+931 
-943 SPMSGAD
+943 
-950 VPSGAEVPHATP
+950 
-962 RSPGPASPVPRA
+962 
-974 GVPAEAEVP
+974 
-983 RVTPRS
+983 
-989 SVPASPVP
+989 
-997 GAEPQPAPSVPHAA
+997 
-1011 AAAAGVAAEA
+1011 VA
-1021 EVSLVTA
+1021 
-1028 APPGAQ
+1028 
-1034 SPSPACHQRGDRGT
+1034 C
-1048 GERGERS
+1048 S
-1055 PPQGRASTQSGEGLQ
+1055 PPQPVGTTESVVEGVQ

>member
-17 IAERTGKVLGEF
+17 IAEKTGKVLGEF

-34 EQFGVALFNS
+34 EQYGVALFNS
-44 VRYEIEGAGGPQAQ
+44 VRYEIEGNGGPQAQ

-70 IYSGNI
+70 IYSGNL

-105 LAYERELPPRVLVNS
+105 LAYERDLQPRVLVNS
-120 AGYKVLTSVE
+120 AGYKILTSVD

-146 SGHSPIVKCP
+146 SGHSPILKCP
-156 TDFPLLLW
+156 TDFPLILW

-205 EAPAFTDAIR
+205 EAPAFTDAVR

-243 EELLPELRST
+243 EELLPELRTT
-253 IGPRLKGKAPERQR
+253 IGPRLKGKAQERQR
-267 TWIQV
+267 TWIQI

-278 MVYELAKAQYDA
+278 MVYEQTKAQYDA
-290 AVARCEQE
+290 AMAKCEQE
-298 RPQLESTIRT
+298 RPQMESTIRT

-334 CVRNHVQPYIPSIL
+334 CVRNHVQPYISSIL
-348 EALMAPTSQ
+348 EALMTPTSQ
-357 GFAEVREL
+357 GFAEVREV

-370 TDLNMN
+370 TDMNMN
-376 VVNEGG
+376 IVNEGG
-382 LEKLVEYMEKLSHLA
+382 LEKLAEYMEKLSHLA

-440 QMDDAVYTFETL
+440 QMDDAVHTFETL

-461 GKDELCKSIQRILE
+461 GKDDLCKSIQRILE
-475 RVLKKF
+475 RVLKKY

-580 LLGEGLPI
+580 LLGEGIPI
-588 DWGEESG
+588 DWGEEYS
-595 GQPEAERR
+595 GQPEAELAADKR
-603 RRARQVVSVIQDDE
+603 RRAKQVVSVIQDDE
-617 GALPFGAEALLQPG
+617 GVLPYEVGTEALLQPS
-631 SPQARGA
+631 SPEPRE
-638 PPGVPPS
+638 PEEPDPGVPPS
-645 PGDAVREIRE
+645 SPDGVEEIRE
-655 ALAQQSPG
+655 ALAKESLRDG
-663 AGAERLM
+663 VKVEERLT
-670 NGSDGSGASEEG
+670 NGTDA
-682 ALLAGAARGEGTQQG
+682 TQESSTTKEVTESVPGDVPPQG
-697 PARDGDGVHRVAP
+697 PASEGDGEHR
-710 PAPAAEIPAGTG
+710 
-722 GEHGTPALSPVPGA
+722 
-736 EIPSG
+736 
-741 TGEERVTPA
+741 
-750 LSPVPGA
+750 
-757 EIPSGTVRGE
+757 
-767 HVTPALSPV
+767 
-776 PAAEIPS
+776 
-783 GTGEECVT
+783 
-791 PALSPVQGAEI
+791 
-802 PSGTGEECVTPALSP
+802 
-817 VPGAEIPTE
+817 
-826 TGGEHVTPALSSVQG
+826 
-841 AEIPSGTGGEHVT
+841 
-854 PALSSVQGA
+854 
-863 EIPSGT
+863 
-869 GGERVTPAL
+869 
-878 SPVPGAKVPSG
+878 
-889 AGTRRAAPAPPV
+889 
-901 PGAEVSSGTGGQRSG
+901 
-916 PASPVPRAGVPAEAE
+916 
-931 VPHATPRSSVPA
+931 AT
-943 SPMSGAD
+943 
-950 VPSGAEVPHATP
+950 
-962 RSPGPASPVPRA
+962 
-974 GVPAEAEVP
+974 
-983 RVTPRS
+983 
-989 SVPASPVP
+989 PASPVP
-997 GAEPQPAPSVPHAA
+997 GAEVPSGAGVQHAAPTSPVPGAEVPSGAGVQHAAPASPVPGAEVPSGAGVQHAAPASPMPASPVPGADVPSGASVQHTTPPSPKPRADVPSEARVPHATPASPAPGAETPSPSAGTACHQPSDKETGEEVAPPGGECSPPQPAGTTESSE
-1011 AAAAGVAAEA
+1011 GV
-1021 EVSLVTA
+1021 
-1028 APPGAQ
+1028 
-1034 SPSPACHQRGDRGT
+1034 
-1048 GERGERS
+1048 
-1055 PPQGRASTQSGEGLQ
+1055 Q

>member
-1 MGDVVST
+1 PCLTWLCSP
-8 HLDEGRRQH
+8 L
-17 IAERTGKVLGEF
+17 AERTGKVLGEF
-29 CRCYK
+29 CRCYQ
-34 EQFGVALFNS
+34 EQYGVALFNS
-44 VRYEIEGAGGPQAQ
+44 VRYEIEGNGGPQAQ

-70 IYSGNI
+70 IYSGNL

-105 LAYERELPPRVLVNS
+105 LAYERDLPPRVLVNS
-120 AGYKVLTSVE
+120 AGYKILTSVE
-130 QYLELVNS
+130 RYLELVNS

-146 SGHSPIVKCP
+146 SGHSPILKCP
-156 TDFPLLLW
+156 TDFPLILW

-215 MYRQSKEQ
+215 MYRQAKEQ

-243 EELLPELRST
+243 EELLPELRNT

-267 TWIQV
+267 TWIQI

-278 MVYELAKAQYDA
+278 MVYEQTKAQYDA
-290 AVARCEQE
+290 VTAKCEQE
-298 RPQLESTIRT
+298 RPQMESTIRT

-326 FVLPKAEV
+326 FILPKAEV
-334 CVRNHVQPYIPSIL
+334 CVRNHVQPYISSIL
-348 EALMAPTSQ
+348 EALMTPTSQ
-357 GFAEVREL
+357 GFAEAREV

-370 TDLNMN
+370 TDMNMN
-376 VVNEGG
+376 IVNEGG
-382 LEKLVEYMEKLSHLA
+382 VEKLAEYMEKLSHLA

-440 QMDDAVYTFETL
+440 VGQGPGSSYVPPGLSRQGWGVGTCSCKCAGGGD
-452 LHQELGKLQ
+452 KLQ
-461 GKDELCKSIQRILE
+461 PLLTRGCPLILQ
-475 RVLKKF
+475 KF

-580 LLGEGLPI
+580 LLGEGVPI
-588 DWGEESG
+588 DWAEEHG
-595 GQPEAERR
+595 GQPEAEPATEKR
-603 RRARQVVSVIQDDE
+603 RRAKQVVSVIQDDE
-617 GALPFGAEALLQPG
+617 GVLPYEVGAEVLLQPG
-631 SPQARGA
+631 SPKPDPGA
-638 PPGVPPS
+638 PPSSPDGV
-645 PGDAVREIRE
+645 EKIRE
-655 ALAQQSPG
+655 ALAKES
-663 AGAERLM
+663 L
-670 NGSDGSGASEEG
+670 
-682 ALLAGAARGEGTQQG
+682 
-697 PARDGDGVHRVAP
+697 GD
-710 PAPAAEIPAGTG
+710 
-722 GEHGTPALSPVPGA
+722 
-736 EIPSG
+736 
-741 TGEERVTPA
+741 
-750 LSPVPGA
+750 
-757 EIPSGTVRGE
+757 
-767 HVTPALSPV
+767 
-776 PAAEIPS
+776 
-783 GTGEECVT
+783 
-791 PALSPVQGAEI
+791 
-802 PSGTGEECVTPALSP
+802 
-817 VPGAEIPTE
+817 
-826 TGGEHVTPALSSVQG
+826 
-841 AEIPSGTGGEHVT
+841 
-854 PALSSVQGA
+854 
-863 EIPSGT
+863 
-869 GGERVTPAL
+869 
-878 SPVPGAKVPSG
+878 
-889 AGTRRAAPAPPV
+889 
-901 PGAEVSSGTGGQRSG
+901 
-916 PASPVPRAGVPAEAE
+916 EAE
-931 VPHATPRSSVPA
+931 EQLTN
-943 SPMSGAD
+943 AD
-950 VPSGAEVPHATP
+950 LPSGAEVPHTT
-962 RSPGPASPVPRA
+962 PASPAPREDVPSEA
-974 GVPAEAEVP
+974 GASHA
-983 RVTPRS
+983 T
-989 SVPASPVP
+989 PASPTR
-997 GAEPQPAPSVPHAA
+997 GAETPSPSAGSTCHQPSDKET
-1011 AAAAGVAAEA
+1011 G
-1021 EVSLVTA
+1021 EVS
-1028 APPGAQ
+1028 PPGSECSSLQ
-1034 SPSPACHQRGDRGT
+1034 LTGT
-1048 GERGERS
+1048 TE
-1055 PPQGRASTQSGEGLQ
+1055 SGEGVQ

>member
-1 MGDVVST
+1 
-8 HLDEGRRQH
+8 EK
-17 IAERTGKVLGEF
+17 TGKVLGEF

-120 AGYKVLTSVE
+120 AGYKILTSVE
-130 QYLELVNS
+130 QYLELVNN

-146 SGHSPIVKCP
+146 SGHSPILKCP
-156 TDFPLLLW
+156 TDFPLILW

-191 VRHCNNGISEDSKV
+191 VRHCNNGISEDSRV

-334 CVRNHVQPYIPSIL
+334 CVRNHVQPYISSIL
-348 EALMAPTSQ
+348 EALMTPTSQ
-357 GFAEVREL
+357 GFAEAREV

-370 TDLNMN
+370 TDMNMN

-382 LEKLVEYMEKLSHLA
+382 LEKLAEYMEKLSHLA

-461 GKDELCKSIQRILE
+461 GKGDLCKSIQRILE

-518 KFQELI
+518 RFQELI

-542 LQSVMKDIMQAV
+542 LQSVMKDIMQGTGT
-554 KEAAVQRKHNLY
+554 Q
-566 RDSMVMHNSDPNLH
+566 
-580 LLGEGLPI
+580 
-588 DWGEESG
+588 
-595 GQPEAERR
+595 
-603 RRARQVVSVIQDDE
+603 
-617 GALPFGAEALLQPG
+617 
-631 SPQARGA
+631 
-638 PPGVPPS
+638 
-645 PGDAVREIRE
+645 
-655 ALAQQSPG
+655 
-663 AGAERLM
+663 
-670 NGSDGSGASEEG
+670 
-682 ALLAGAARGEGTQQG
+682 GAA
-697 PARDGDGVHRVAP
+697 PSSPVPV
-710 PAPAAEIPAGTG
+710 AEIPAGTG
-722 GEHGTPALSPVPGA
+722 TQGAAPSSPVPGA
-736 EIPSG
+736 E
-741 TGEERVTPA
+741 
-750 LSPVPGA
+750 
-757 EIPSGTVRGE
+757 
-767 HVTPALSPV
+767 
-776 PAAEIPS
+776 
-783 GTGEECVT
+783 
-791 PALSPVQGAEI
+791 
-802 PSGTGEECVTPALSP
+802 
-817 VPGAEIPTE
+817 
-826 TGGEHVTPALSSVQG
+826 
-841 AEIPSGTGGEHVT
+841 
-854 PALSSVQGA
+854 
-863 EIPSGT
+863 
-869 GGERVTPAL
+869 
-878 SPVPGAKVPSG
+878 VPSG

-901 PGAEVSSGTGGQRSG
+901 PGAEVSAGGQCAA
-916 PASPVPRAGVPAEAE
+916 PASPVPGAE
-931 VPHATPRSSVPA
+931 VLSGAGEQRSAPASPVSGADVPSGAEMPHVTPRSSVPA
-943 SPMSGAD
+943 SPVSGADVPSEAEVPHVAPRSSVPASPVPRAD
-950 VPSGAEVPHATP
+950 VPSGAEVPQ
-962 RSPGPASPVPRA
+962 
-974 GVPAEAEVP
+974 
-983 RVTPRS
+983 VTPRS

-997 GAEPQPAPSVPHAA
+997 
-1011 AAAAGVAAEA
+1011 
-1021 EVSLVTA
+1021 
-1028 APPGAQ
+1028 
-1034 SPSPACHQRGDRGT
+1034 
-1048 GERGERS
+1048 
-1055 PPQGRASTQSGEGLQ
+1055 
-1070 TEF
+1070 

>member
-1 MGDVVST
+1 
-8 HLDEGRRQH
+8 EK
-17 IAERTGKVLGEF
+17 TGKVLGEF

-44 VRYEIEGAGGPQAQ
+44 VRYEIEGTGGPQAQ

-120 AGYKVLTSVE
+120 AGYKILTSVE
-130 QYLELVNS
+130 QYLELVSN
-138 SLPGVTPK
+138 SLPGATPK
-146 SGHSPIVKCP
+146 SGHSPILKCP
-156 TDFPLLLW
+156 TDFPLILW

-235 QVLSNLVM
+235 QILSNLVM

-278 MVYELAKAQYDA
+278 MVYELAKVQYDA

-334 CVRNHVQPYIPSIL
+334 CVRNHVQPYISSIL
-348 EALMAPTSQ
+348 EALMTPTSQ
-357 GFAEVREL
+357 GFAEVREV

-370 TDLNMN
+370 TDMNMN

-406 YEKMDQLKLEGLQ
+406 YEKMEQLKLEGLQ

-452 LHQELGKLQ
+452 LHQELGKLH

-580 LLGEGLPI
+580 LLGEGPAI
-588 DWGEESG
+588 DWSEEYS
-595 GQPEAERR
+595 GQPEAEPAADRR
-603 RRARQVVSVIQDDE
+603 RRAKQVVSVIQDDE
-617 GALPFGAEALLQPG
+617 GTLPYGVTAEALLQPG
-631 SPQARGA
+631 SPEE
-638 PPGVPPS
+638 PHPEVPPS
-645 PGDAVREIRE
+645 PLDAVKEIRE
-655 ALAQQSPG
+655 ALVQESLG
-663 AGAERLM
+663 NEEERLM
-670 NGSDGSGASEEG
+670 NGTDGSGASEEG
-682 ALLAGAARGEGTQQG
+682 VLLAGAARGGGTQPG
-697 PARDGDGVHRVAP
+697 PARDGDGVRCA
-710 PAPAAEIPAGTG
+710 
-722 GEHGTPALSPVPGA
+722 TPA
-736 EIPSG
+736 
-741 TGEERVTPA
+741 
-750 LSPVPGA
+750 
-757 EIPSGTVRGE
+757 
-767 HVTPALSPV
+767 SPV

-783 GTGEECVT
+783 G
-791 PALSPVQGAEI
+791 A
-802 PSGTGEECVTPALSP
+802 
-817 VPGAEIPTE
+817 
-826 TGGEHVTPALSSVQG
+826 
-841 AEIPSGTGGEHVT
+841 
-854 PALSSVQGA
+854 
-863 EIPSGT
+863 
-869 GGERVTPAL
+869 
-878 SPVPGAKVPSG
+878 
-889 AGTRRAAPAPPV
+889 
-901 PGAEVSSGTGGQRSG
+901 GGQ
-916 PASPVPRAGVPAEAE
+916 PC
-931 VPHATPRSSVPA
+931 HQH
-943 SPMSGAD
+943 GANEHGEC
-950 VPSGAEVPHATP
+950 GA
-962 RSPGPASPVPRA
+962 
-974 GVPAEAEVP
+974 
-983 RVTPRS
+983 
-989 SVPASPVP
+989 
-997 GAEPQPAPSVPHAA
+997 PQP
-1011 AAAAGVAAEA
+1011 
-1021 EVSLVTA
+1021 
-1028 APPGAQ
+1028 
-1034 SPSPACHQRGDRGT
+1034 RGT
-1048 GERGERS
+1048 TE
-1055 PPQGRASTQSGEGLQ
+1055 SGEGVQ